1 MPRNPML
8 LIFGL
13 LLALLAALPA
23 AAQTETPI
31 TLGET
36 VTGTLTLQ
44 SPSAAYRFEGR
55 ADDVL
60 TITLE
65 SDDFDAFLTLLGPD
79 GTELSSDDDG
89 AGGQNARIT
98 AFVLPADG
106 FYTILVDSYNRIS
119 TGSYRLALAGVS
131 ASPSPAPTATLMPTA
146 TPPAE
151 AQRIQAGDSLSGAL
165 TRQMPAAAFV
175 FSGSAGEVFTITL
188 TSDDFDAF
196 LTLQDAAGNVLATDD
211 DRAGNFNARIEAF
224 ALPADGDY
232 TILASSYNGAGVG
245 DFTLTLAHAEVQ
257 TSPTPTAAPP
267 TPEAPGARL
276 EIGATAAGTLTSAG
290 PVERYT
296 FEGRAG
302 LVVTITLAST
312 DFDAYLI
319 LENAEGVALAADD
332 DGAGG
337 SDARIAAF
345 ALPADGL
352 YTIVAGSYTNMGVGD
367 FTLTL
372 EALEGPTPTLAETPV
387 APDTPTP
394 TGTVEP
400 DITPTP
406 IEPTPTQTE
415 PATPESAGSITIGQA
430 VTGAL
435 TDEARSAA
443 YTLEG
448 RAGDIVSI
456 SLISN
461 DFDAFL
467 RVLDP
472 SGLELAHDDDSGS
485 GLNALI
491 ALLHLPADG
500 LYTIMAESLGGDTG
514 GYTLEVS
521 AAAVRPV
528 EYGQTVESALLPGEG
543 AAIYHFQ
550 GQAGDVITISAESS
564 AFDAYL
570 SLLQPGA
577 ANLPLAEDDDS
588 GGSRNALIGP
598 YTLADAGDYFIVV
611 RSYDDRSGAYVLRL
625 QRAVLTPIAYGDVAL
640 GEFSSETRALYYSF
654 DGQRGDVIN
663 IRVNSGSA
671 LDTLLSLRGPD
682 NVEVAF
688 DDDGGSGFDPEVNR
702 LVLAQSGRYTLL
714 IKPFLPDDTGRVTV
728 TVQRELL
735 RSLDQGAQ
743 RIQLNEKR
751 PADVLT
757 FTGVEG
763 RRVRLAVRILADA
776 NSAPVITVS
785 QGGVTLATADATQ
798 VSALT
803 LEFIVP
809 SAGPVSVQVSDAN
822 FSRVTL
828 ELALE
833 GE

>member
-13 LLALLAALPA
+13 LLVMMAALPA

-55 ADDVL
+55 DDDVL

-79 GTELSSDDDG
+79 GTELTSDDDG

-106 FYTILVDSYNRIS
+106 VYTILVDSYNRIS

-131 ASPSPAPTATLMPTA
+131 ASPSPAPTTTLMPTA

-165 TRQMPAAAFV
+165 TRQMPSAAFV

-188 TSDDFDAF
+188 TSDDFDTF
-196 LTLQDAAGNVLATDD
+196 LTLQDTAGNVLATDD

-232 TILASSYNGAGVG
+232 TILAGSYNGAGVG
-245 DFTLTLAHAEVQ
+245 DFTLTLARAEIQ

-332 DGAGG
+332 DSAGG

-372 EALEGPTPTLAETPV
+372 EALEGPTPAPTETPV

-406 IEPTPTQTE
+406 VEPTPVRTE
-415 PATPESAGSITIGQA
+415 PATPEPAGSITIGQA

-467 RVLDP
+467 RVFDP

-491 ALLHLPADG
+491 ALLQLPADG

-543 AAIYHFQ
+543 AAIYRFQ

-570 SLLQPGA
+570 LLLQPGA

-640 GEFSSETRALYYSF
+640 GEFSSETHALYYSF
-654 DGQRGDVIN
+654 EGQRGDVIN

-682 NVEVAF
+682 NAEVAF

-702 LVLAQSGRYTLL
+702 LVLAQGGRYTLL

-785 QGGVTLATADATQ
+785 QGGVTLATADATR